1 MSRNVLGLIAAALS
15 TVFLA
20 LAWVSTWFDVSRP
33 ADEWHTESWMGADP
47 KLPATI
53 PTRILSLT
61 DLPPLDPMPG
71 PEDFLAAIEKSKVA
85 GCSGA
90 VLTYSWPSL
99 EPRKGAFTLEELKGA
114 VALNEG
120 RVLYIGIQVL
130 NTTVKEFPHD
140 LSGRAFDDP
149 QLIERFRTFLDGLA
163 PLLQHRVRFLSIGNE
178 SDVYLSIHPDETDAF
193 GVFLN
198 AARDHAKHIAP
209 ELLVGTTLT
218 DAGAVQPQFKAL
230 TRNMDAHFLTYY
242 HGQVG
247 VEGAFKDTAKTKDEL
262 LQLAAQLDERPILFQ
277 EIGFPADE
285 KLGSPEKQAAF
296 VKGIFDTWDELGTR
310 VPFVNYFMLYDF
322 PKAFVREQISY
333 YGVTEESEMLTRFLS
348 SLGLHRVD
356 GAPRPAWEIFERRG
370 TALAQGIQ

>member
-120 RVLYIGIQVL
+120 RVLYLGIQVL

-218 DAGAVQPQFKAL
+218 DAGAVQLTKNPDAMIRALQKISGRAKLDAPAEVREMAFENPRVGISDMFATHPPIEKRIAALVEFAGGRDDSESRPKRRQVPKTPKKSGKA
-230 TRNMDAHFLTYY
+230 R
-242 HGQVG
+242 
-247 VEGAFKDTAKTKDEL
+247 
-262 LQLAAQLDERPILFQ
+262 RPF
-277 EIGFPADE
+277 GH
-285 KLGSPEKQAAF
+285 LGSK
-296 VKGIFDTWDELGTR
+296 
-310 VPFVNYFMLYDF
+310 
-322 PKAFVREQISY
+322 
-333 YGVTEESEMLTRFLS
+333 
-348 SLGLHRVD
+348 
-356 GAPRPAWEIFERRG
+356 
-370 TALAQGIQ
+370 